1 MKKIIFSLITVSV
14 LFLAG
19 CNNDSPVEQKIVE
32 PVTANSIEVP
42 KSVQSDID
50 SGTTRNAEKQDENTI
65 KTFLDESSQTPSP
78 ELVEAI
84 KTAPIPSESRD
95 TSYEDLQKYN
105 QEIKTEFEKL
115 SQELQNGKESSS
127 ISFVRT
133 PGKITD
139 IPDAK
144 GVELTIPLISIN
156 ATITQKKS
164 LVPPISINNNINADI
179 KTASSIF
186 ISDLKE
192 FSDTNSDFKNLRI
205 SEEISNSMNAN
216 ITITM
221 NDDASQ
227 PETSNTGKAL
237 YNTEY
242 TLGGVFVVPATE
254 QTEKNIAG
262 KLVGEI
268 TIKLNI
274 DDINK
279 ISDNDFMSNLTNPNF
294 ELCETLSQEYF
305 EISKIKFIVYDLNG
319 NELFTYKEIN
329 SMSDFSEDPF
339 AQNVLKNLI
348 DFQNSITNPDSTTEE

>member
-14 LFLAG
+14 LFLAS
-19 CNNDSPVEQKIVE
+19 CNNDSSPEQKIVE

-78 ELVEAI
+78 ELLEAI

-95 TSYEDLQKYN
+95 TSYEDLQKYSEEI
-105 QEIKTEFEKL
+105 QTEIKKL
-115 SQELQNGKESSS
+115 SQEIQAGKESYS
-127 ISFVRT
+127 ISFTRT

-139 IPDAK
+139 IPDAD

-156 ATITQKKS
+156 AIMTQKILPTPQVS
-164 LVPPISINNNINADI
+164 TNIKADI
-179 KTASSIF
+179 KTASSIY

-192 FSDTNSDFKNLRI
+192 FSNENSPFKNLKI
-205 SEEISNSMNAN
+205 SEEISNSMNMN
-216 ITITM
+216 MTTTVTI
-221 NDDASQ
+221 NPDNPQ
-227 PETSNTGKAL
+227 VTGNAL
-237 YNTEY
+237 YNTAY
-242 TLGGVFVVPATE
+242 TLGGVFVVPADDI
-254 QTEKNIAG
+254 NIAG

-274 DDINK
+274 DDLNEAL
-279 ISDNDFMSNLTNPNF
+279 SDIDYMANLTNPNF
-294 ELCETLSQEYF
+294 ELYETLPQEYF

-329 SMSDFSEDPF
+329 SISDFSEDPF

>member
-19 CNNDSPVEQKIVE
+19 CNNDSPAEQKIVE
-32 PVTANSIEVP
+32 PVTTNSIEVP

-78 ELVEAI
+78 ELIEAI

-95 TSYEDLQKYN
+95 TSYEDLQKYSEEI
-105 QEIKTEFEKL
+105 QTEIKKL
-115 SQELQNGKESSS
+115 SQEIQAGKESYS
-127 ISFVRT
+127 ISFTRT

-139 IPDAK
+139 IPDAD

-156 ATITQKKS
+156 AIMTQKILPTPQVS
-164 LVPPISINNNINADI
+164 TNIKADI
-179 KTASSIF
+179 KTASSIY

-192 FSDTNSDFKNLRI
+192 FSNEDSPFKNLKI
-205 SEEISNSMNAN
+205 SEEISNSMNMN
-216 ITITM
+216 ITTTVTI
-221 NDDASQ
+221 NPDNPQ
-227 PETSNTGKAL
+227 VTGNAL
-237 YNTEY
+237 YNTAY
-242 TLGGVFVVPATE
+242 TLGGVFVVPADDI
-254 QTEKNIAG
+254 NIAG

-274 DDINK
+274 DDLNEAL
-279 ISDNDFMSNLTNPNF
+279 SDIDYMSNLTNPNF
-294 ELCETLSQEYF
+294 ELYETLPQEYF

-329 SMSDFSEDPF
+329 SIEDFSKDPF
-339 AQNVLKNLI
+339 AKNVLQNLI
-348 DFQNSITNPDSTTEE
+348 DFQNSIINPDSTTEE

>member
-19 CNNDSPVEQKIVE
+19 CNNDSSPEQKIVE

-50 SGTTRNAEKQDENTI
+50 SGKTRNAEKQDENTI

-95 TSYEDLQKYN
+95 TSYEDLQKYSEEI
-105 QEIKTEFEKL
+105 QTEIKKL
-115 SQELQNGKESSS
+115 SQEIQAGKESCS
-127 ISFVRT
+127 ISFTRT

-139 IPDAK
+139 IPDAD

-156 ATITQKKS
+156 AIMTQKILPTPQVS
-164 LVPPISINNNINADI
+164 TNIKADI
-179 KTASSIF
+179 KTASSIY

-192 FSDTNSDFKNLRI
+192 FSNEDSPFKNLKI
-205 SEEISNSMNAN
+205 SEEISNSMNMN
-216 ITITM
+216 ITTTVTI
-221 NDDASQ
+221 NPDNPQ
-227 PETSNTGKAL
+227 VTGNAL
-237 YNTEY
+237 YNTAY
-242 TLGGVFVVPATE
+242 TLGGVFVVPADDI
-254 QTEKNIAG
+254 NIAG
-262 KLVGEI
+262 KLVGKI

-274 DDINK
+274 DDLNEAL
-279 ISDNDFMSNLTNPNF
+279 SDIDYMANLTNPNF
-294 ELCETLSQEYF
+294 ELYETLPQEYF

-329 SMSDFSEDPF
+329 SISDFSEDPF
-339 AQNVLKNLI
+339 AQNVLKDLI
-348 DFQNSITNPDSTTEE
+348 DFQNSIINPDSTTEE

>member
-14 LFLAG
+14 LFLAS
-19 CNNDSPVEQKIVE
+19 CNNDSSPEQKIVE

-42 KSVQSDID
+42 ESVQNDID
-50 SGTTRNAEKQDENTI
+50 SGTTRNAAKQDENTI
-65 KTFLDESSQTPSP
+65 KDFLDESSQTISP

-105 QEIKTEFEKL
+105 EEIATEFDKLRQEI
-115 SQELQNGKESSS
+115 QPGKESYS
-127 ISFVRT
+127 ISFTRT

-139 IPDAK
+139 IPDAD

-156 ATITQKKS
+156 AIMTQKILPTPQVS
-164 LVPPISINNNINADI
+164 TNIKADI
-179 KTASSIF
+179 KTASSIY

-192 FSDTNSDFKNLRI
+192 FSNEDSPFKNLKI
-205 SEEISNSMNAN
+205 SEEISNSMNMN
-216 ITITM
+216 ITTTVTI
-221 NDDASQ
+221 NPDNPQ
-227 PETSNTGKAL
+227 VTGNAL
-237 YNTEY
+237 YNTAY
-242 TLGGVFVVPATE
+242 TLGGVFVVPADDI
-254 QTEKNIAG
+254 NIAG
-262 KLVGEI
+262 KLVGKI

-274 DDINK
+274 DDLNEAL
-279 ISDNDFMSNLTNPNF
+279 SDIDYMANLTNPNF
-294 ELCETLSQEYF
+294 ELYETLPQEYF

>member
-19 CNNDSPVEQKIVE
+19 CNNDSSPEQKIVE
-32 PVTANSIEVP
+32 HVTANSIEIP
-42 KSVQSDID
+42 DSVKTDIEA
-50 SGTTRNAEKQDENTI
+50 GTTRNASKDDEETI
-65 KTFLDESSQTPSP
+65 KTFLDESSQTISP
-78 ELVEAI
+78 ALVEAI
-84 KTAPIPSESRD
+84 KTAPLPSESRD

-237 YNTEY
+237 YNTAY
-242 TLGGVFVVPATE
+242 TLGGVFVVPVADDTD
-254 QTEKNIAG
+254 IAG

-274 DDINK
+274 DDLSK
-279 ISDNDFMSNLTNPNF
+279 ISDIDDMSNLTNPNF
-294 ELCETLSQEYF
+294 ELYETLPQEYF
-305 EISKIKFIVYDLNG
+305 ELSKIKFIVYDLNG

-329 SMSDFSEDPF
+329 SISDFSKNPF
-339 AQNVLKNLI
+339 AKNVLQNLI

>member
-1 MKKIIFSLITVSV
+1 MKKTILSLVAVSV

-19 CNNDSPVEQKIVE
+19 CNNDSPTEQKIVE
-32 PVTANSIEVP
+32 HVTANSIEIP
-42 KSVQSDID
+42 DSVKTDIEA
-50 SGTTRNAEKQDENTI
+50 GTTRNASKDDEETI
-65 KTFLDESSQTPSP
+65 KNFLDDSSQTISP
-78 ELVEAI
+78 ALVEAI
-84 KTAPIPSESRD
+84 KTAPLPSESRD

-105 QEIKTEFEKL
+105 QEIQTEFERL
-115 SQELQNGKESSS
+115 YQELQDDKESGS

-156 ATITQKKS
+156 ATITQKQS

-205 SEEISNSMNAN
+205 SEEISNSINAN

-227 PETSNTGKAL
+227 PETSNTGRAL

-254 QTEKNIAG
+254 KTEKNIAG

-274 DDINK
+274 DDIST
-279 ISDNDFMSNLTNPNF
+279 ISDDDFMSNLTNPNC
-294 ELCETLSQEYF
+294 ELYESLPKEYF
-305 EISKIKFIVYDLNG
+305 EISKIKFTVYDLNG
-319 NELFTYKEIN
+319 NELFTYKDIN
-329 SMSDFSEDPF
+329 SIEDFSNDPF
-339 AQNVLKNLI
+339 TNNVLQNLI
-348 DFQNSITNPDSTTEE
+348 EFQNSITNPDSIPTE

>member
-65 KTFLDESSQTPSP
+65 KTFLDESSQTTSP
-78 ELVEAI
+78 ELLEAI

-105 QEIKTEFEKL
+105 QEITTEFEKL
-115 SQELQNGKESSS
+115 SQEIQPGKESY
-127 ISFVRT
+127 SFSFIRT

-139 IPDAK
+139 IPDAD

-156 ATITQKKS
+156 AIMTQKILPTPQVS
-164 LVPPISINNNINADI
+164 TNIKADI
-179 KTASSIF
+179 KTASSIY

-192 FSDTNSDFKNLRI
+192 FSNEDSPFKNLKI
-205 SEEISNSMNAN
+205 SEEISNSMNMN
-216 ITITM
+216 MTTTVTI
-221 NDDASQ
+221 NPNNPQ
-227 PETSNTGKAL
+227 VTGNAL
-237 YNTEY
+237 YNTAY
-242 TLGGVFVVPATE
+242 TLGGVFVVPTDD
-254 QTEKNIAG
+254 KDIAG

-268 TIKLNI
+268 TINLNI
-274 DDINK
+274 DDLSKAPDI
-279 ISDNDFMSNLTNPNF
+279 MSSLTNPNF
-294 ELCETLSQEYF
+294 ELYETLPQEYF
-305 EISKIKFIVYDLNG
+305 KLSKIKFIVYDLNG

-329 SMSDFSEDPF
+329 SISDFSNDPF
-339 AQNVLKNLI
+339 AKNVLQNLI

>member
-19 CNNDSPVEQKIVE
+19 CNNDSSPEQKIVE

-42 KSVQSDID
+42 TSVQSDID
-50 SGTTRNAEKQDENTI
+50 SGTTRNAEKKDENTI

-78 ELVEAI
+78 ELIEAI

-95 TSYEDLQKYN
+95 TSYEDLQKYY
-105 QEIKTEFEKL
+105 QEIATEFVKL
-115 SQELQNGKESSS
+115 SQEIQAGKESSS
-127 ISFVRT
+127 ISFIRT

-139 IPDAK
+139 IPDAN

-156 ATITQKKS
+156 AIITQKQS
-164 LVPPISINNNINADI
+164 LPPQVSTKADI
-179 KTASSIF
+179 KTASSIY

-192 FSDTNSDFKNLRI
+192 FSNEDSPFKNLKI
-205 SEEISNSMNAN
+205 SEEISNSMNMTTTV
-216 ITITM
+216 TI
-221 NDDASQ
+221 NPNNPQEPAL
-227 PETSNTGKAL
+227 SNTGKVL
-237 YNTEY
+237 YNTAY
-242 TLGGVFVVPATE
+242 TLGGVFVVPVADDTD
-254 QTEKNIAG
+254 IAG

-274 DDINK
+274 DDLSK
-279 ISDNDFMSNLTNPNF
+279 ISDIDDMSNLTNPNF
-294 ELCETLSQEYF
+294 ELYETLPQEYF
-305 EISKIKFIVYDLNG
+305 ELSKIKFIVYDLNG

-329 SMSDFSEDPF
+329 SISDFSEDPF
-339 AQNVLKNLI
+339 AKNVLQNLI

>member
-14 LFLAG
+14 LFLAS
-19 CNNDSPVEQKIVE
+19 CNNDSSPEQKIVE

-65 KTFLDESSQTPSP
+65 KTFLDESSQTISP
-78 ELVEAI
+78 ALVEAI

-95 TSYEDLQKYN
+95 TSYEDLQKYY
-105 QEIKTEFEKL
+105 QEIATEFVKL
-115 SQELQNGKESSS
+115 SQEIQAGKESSS
-127 ISFVRT
+127 ISFIRT
-133 PGKITD
+133 PGKITN

-156 ATITQKKS
+156 AIITQKTSPLPQVSTK
-164 LVPPISINNNINADI
+164 ADI
-179 KTASSIF
+179 KTAASIY

-192 FSDTNSDFKNLRI
+192 FSNEDSPFKNLKI
-205 SEEISNSMNAN
+205 SEGISNSMNMSTTV
-216 ITITM
+216 TI
-221 NDDASQ
+221 NPDNPQEPAL
-227 PETSNTGKAL
+227 SNTGKVL
-237 YNTEY
+237 YNTAY
-242 TLGGVFVVPATE
+242 TLGGVFVVPVNDD
-254 QTEKNIAG
+254 KDIAG

-268 TIKLNI
+268 TINLNI
-274 DDINK
+274 DDLSKAPDI
-279 ISDNDFMSNLTNPNF
+279 MSSLTNPNF
-294 ELCETLSQEYF
+294 ELYETLPQEYF

-329 SMSDFSEDPF
+329 SISDFSEDPF

-348 DFQNSITNPDSTTEE
+348 DFQNSITNPDSTTEK

>member
-19 CNNDSPVEQKIVE
+19 CNNDSSPEQKIVE

-42 KSVQSDID
+42 TSVQSDID
-50 SGTTRNAEKQDENTI
+50 SGTTRNAEKKDENTI
-65 KTFLDESSQTPSP
+65 KDFLDESSQTTSP
-78 ELVEAI
+78 ELLEAI

-95 TSYEDLQKYN
+95 TSYEDLQKYSEEI
-105 QEIKTEFEKL
+105 QTEIKKL
-115 SQELQNGKESSS
+115 SQEIQAGKESYS
-127 ISFVRT
+127 ISFTRT

-139 IPDAK
+139 IPDAD

-156 ATITQKKS
+156 AIMTQKILPTPQVS
-164 LVPPISINNNINADI
+164 TNIKADI
-179 KTASSIF
+179 KTASSIY

-192 FSDTNSDFKNLRI
+192 FSNEDSPFKNLKI
-205 SEEISNSMNAN
+205 SEEISNSMNMN
-216 ITITM
+216 ITSTVTI
-221 NDDASQ
+221 NPDNPQ
-227 PETSNTGKAL
+227 VTGNAL
-237 YNTEY
+237 YNTAY
-242 TLGGVFVVPATE
+242 TLGGVFVVPADDI
-254 QTEKNIAG
+254 NIAG

-274 DDINK
+274 DDLNEAL
-279 ISDNDFMSNLTNPNF
+279 SDIDYMSNLTNPNF
-294 ELCETLSQEYF
+294 ELYETLPQKYF

-329 SMSDFSEDPF
+329 SISDFSNDPF
-339 AQNVLKNLI
+339 AKNVLQNLI

>member
-19 CNNDSPVEQKIVE
+19 CNNDSSPEQKIVE

-42 KSVQSDID
+42 KSVQNDID

-95 TSYEDLQKYN
+95 TSYEDLQKYSEEI
-105 QEIKTEFEKL
+105 QTEIKKL
-115 SQELQNGKESSS
+115 SQEIQAGKESSS
-127 ISFVRT
+127 ISFIRT

-139 IPDAK
+139 IPDAD

-156 ATITQKKS
+156 AIMTQKILPTPQVS
-164 LVPPISINNNINADI
+164 TNIKADI
-179 KTASSIF
+179 KTASSIY

-192 FSDTNSDFKNLRI
+192 FSNEDSPFKNLKI
-205 SEEISNSMNAN
+205 SEEISNSMNMN
-216 ITITM
+216 ITTTVTI
-221 NDDASQ
+221 NPDNPQ
-227 PETSNTGKAL
+227 VTGNAL
-237 YNTEY
+237 YNTAY
-242 TLGGVFVVPATE
+242 TLGGVFVVPADDI
-254 QTEKNIAG
+254 NIAG

-274 DDINK
+274 DDLNEAL
-279 ISDNDFMSNLTNPNF
+279 SDIDYMANLTNPNF
-294 ELCETLSQEYF
+294 ELYETLPQEYF

-329 SMSDFSEDPF
+329 SISDFSNDPF
-339 AQNVLKNLI
+339 AKNVLQNLI

>member
-14 LFLAG
+14 LFLAS
-19 CNNDSPVEQKIVE
+19 CNNDSSPEQKIVE

-78 ELVEAI
+78 ELIEAI

-95 TSYEDLQKYN
+95 TSYEDLQKYSEEI
-105 QEIKTEFEKL
+105 QTEIKKL
-115 SQELQNGKESSS
+115 SQEIQAGKESYS
-127 ISFVRT
+127 ISFTRT

-139 IPDAK
+139 IPDAD

-156 ATITQKKS
+156 AIMTQKILPTPQVS
-164 LVPPISINNNINADI
+164 TNIKADI
-179 KTASSIF
+179 KTASSIY

-192 FSDTNSDFKNLRI
+192 FSNEDSPFKNLKI
-205 SEEISNSMNAN
+205 SEEISNSMNMN
-216 ITITM
+216 ITVTI
-221 NDDASQ
+221 NPNNPQEPAL
-227 PETSNTGKAL
+227 SNTGKVL
-237 YNTEY
+237 YNTAY
-242 TLGGVFVVPATE
+242 TLGSVFVVPADDI
-254 QTEKNIAG
+254 NIAG

-274 DDINK
+274 DDLSK
-279 ISDNDFMSNLTNPNF
+279 ISDIDDMSNLTNPNF
-294 ELCETLSQEYF
+294 ELYEPLPQEYF
-305 EISKIKFIVYDLNG
+305 ELSKIKFIVYDLNG

-329 SMSDFSEDPF
+329 SISDFSNDPF
-339 AQNVLKNLI
+339 AKNVLQNLI

>member
-14 LFLAG
+14 LFLAS
-19 CNNDSPVEQKIVE
+19 CNNDSSPEQKIVE

-65 KTFLDESSQTPSP
+65 KTFLDESSQTISP

-105 QEIKTEFEKL
+105 QEITTEFEKL
-115 SQELQNGKESSS
+115 SQEIEPGKESY
-127 ISFVRT
+127 SFSFIRT

-139 IPDAK
+139 IPDAD

-156 ATITQKKS
+156 AIMTLKQS
-164 LVPPISINNNINADI
+164 LPPQVSTKADF
-179 KTASSIF
+179 KTASSIY
-186 ISDLKE
+186 ISNLKE
-192 FSDTNSDFKNLRI
+192 FSNEDSPFKNLKI
-205 SEEISNSMNAN
+205 SKEISNSMNMTTTATIN
-216 ITITM
+216 PDNPQEVESSITG
-221 NDDASQ
+221 N
-227 PETSNTGKAL
+227 AL
-237 YNTEY
+237 YKTAY
-242 TLGGVFVVPATE
+242 TFGGVFVVPVNDD
-254 QTEKNIAG
+254 KDIAG

-268 TIKLNI
+268 TINLNI
-274 DDINK
+274 DDLSK
-279 ISDNDFMSNLTNPNF
+279 ALSDIDYMANLTNPNF
-294 ELCETLSQEYF
+294 ELYETLPQEYF

-329 SMSDFSEDPF
+329 SISDFSEDPF

-348 DFQNSITNPDSTTEE
+348 DFQNSIINPDSTTEE

>member
-42 KSVQSDID
+42 TSVQSDID

-95 TSYEDLQKYN
+95 TSYEDLQKYSE
-105 QEIKTEFEKL
+105 EIATEFEKL
-115 SQELQNGKESSS
+115 NKELHQEGKESSS
-127 ISFVRT
+127 ISFIRT

-139 IPDAK
+139 IPDAD

-156 ATITQKKS
+156 VDVITQKTS
-164 LVPPISINNNINADI
+164 LPPKVSTKADI
-179 KTASSIF
+179 KTASSIY

-192 FSDTNSDFKNLRI
+192 FSNEDSPFKNLKI
-205 SEEISNSMNAN
+205 SEEISNSMNMN
-216 ITITM
+216 ITSTVTI
-221 NDDASQ
+221 NPDNPQ
-227 PETSNTGKAL
+227 VTGNAL
-237 YNTEY
+237 YNTAY
-242 TLGGVFVVPATE
+242 TLGGVFVVPADDI
-254 QTEKNIAG
+254 NIAG

-274 DDINK
+274 DDLNEAL
-279 ISDNDFMSNLTNPNF
+279 SDIDYMSNLTNPNF
-294 ELCETLSQEYF
+294 ELYETLPQEYF

-319 NELFTYKEIN
+319 NELFTYKDIN
-329 SMSDFSEDPF
+329 SISDFSEDPF
-339 AQNVLKNLI
+339 AQNVLQNLI
-348 DFQNSITNPDSTTEE
+348 NFQNSIINPDSTTEE

>member
-19 CNNDSPVEQKIVE
+19 CNNESPAEQKIVE

-42 KSVQSDID
+42 KSVQKDIN

-78 ELVEAI
+78 ELIEAI

-95 TSYEDLQKYN
+95 TSYEDLQKYSE
-105 QEIKTEFEKL
+105 EIATAFEKL
-115 SQELQNGKESSS
+115 SQEIQPGKESY
-127 ISFVRT
+127 SFSFIRT

-139 IPDAK
+139 IPDAD

-156 ATITQKKS
+156 AIMTQKILPTPQVS
-164 LVPPISINNNINADI
+164 TNIKADI
-179 KTASSIF
+179 KTASSIY

-192 FSDTNSDFKNLRI
+192 FSNEDSPFKNLKI
-205 SEEISNSMNAN
+205 SEEISNSMNMN
-216 ITITM
+216 ITTTVTI
-221 NDDASQ
+221 NPDNPQ
-227 PETSNTGKAL
+227 VTGNAL
-237 YNTEY
+237 YNTAY
-242 TLGGVFVVPATE
+242 TLGGVFVVPADDI
-254 QTEKNIAG
+254 NIAG

-274 DDINK
+274 DDLSEAL
-279 ISDNDFMSNLTNPNF
+279 SDIDYKANLTNPNF
-294 ELCETLSQEYF
+294 ELYETLPQKYF

-329 SMSDFSEDPF
+329 SIKDFSEDPF
-339 AQNVLKNLI
+339 AQNVLQNLI
-348 DFQNSITNPDSTTEE
+348 NFQNSIINPDSTTEE

>member
-14 LFLAG
+14 LFLAS
-19 CNNDSPVEQKIVE
+19 CNNDSSPEQKIVE

-65 KTFLDESSQTPSP
+65 KTFLDESSQTISP

-95 TSYEDLQKYN
+95 TSYEDLQKYSEEI
-105 QEIKTEFEKL
+105 QTEIKKL
-115 SQELQNGKESSS
+115 SQEIQAGKESSS
-127 ISFVRT
+127 ISFIRT
-133 PGKITD
+133 PGKITN

-156 ATITQKKS
+156 AIMTQKILPTPQVS
-164 LVPPISINNNINADI
+164 TNIKADI
-179 KTASSIF
+179 KTASSIY

-192 FSDTNSDFKNLRI
+192 FSNEDSPFKNLKI
-205 SEEISNSMNAN
+205 SEEISNSMNMN
-216 ITITM
+216 ITTTVTI
-221 NDDASQ
+221 NPDNPQ
-227 PETSNTGKAL
+227 VTGNAL
-237 YNTEY
+237 YNTAY
-242 TLGGVFVVPATE
+242 TLGGVFVVPADDI
-254 QTEKNIAG
+254 NIAG

-274 DDINK
+274 DDLNEAL
-279 ISDNDFMSNLTNPNF
+279 SDIDDMSNLTNPNF
-294 ELCETLSQEYF
+294 ELYEPLPQEYF
-305 EISKIKFIVYDLNG
+305 ELSKIKFIVYDLNG

-329 SMSDFSEDPF
+329 SISDFSEDPF

-348 DFQNSITNPDSTTEE
+348 DFQNSIINPDSTTEE

>member
-14 LFLAG
+14 LFLAS
-19 CNNDSPVEQKIVE
+19 CNNDSSPEQKIVE

-78 ELVEAI
+78 ELIEAI

-95 TSYEDLQKYN
+95 TSYEDLQKYSEEI
-105 QEIKTEFEKL
+105 QTEIKKL
-115 SQELQNGKESSS
+115 SQEIQAGKESYS
-127 ISFVRT
+127 ISFTRT

-139 IPDAK
+139 IPDAD

-156 ATITQKKS
+156 AIMTQKILPTPQVS
-164 LVPPISINNNINADI
+164 TNIKADI
-179 KTASSIF
+179 KTASSIY

-192 FSDTNSDFKNLRI
+192 FSNEDSPFKNLKI
-205 SEEISNSMNAN
+205 SEEISNSMNMN
-216 ITITM
+216 ITTTVTI
-221 NDDASQ
+221 NPDNPQ
-227 PETSNTGKAL
+227 VTGNAL
-237 YNTEY
+237 YNTAY
-242 TLGGVFVVPATE
+242 TLGGVFVVPADDI
-254 QTEKNIAG
+254 NIAG

-274 DDINK
+274 DDLNEAL
-279 ISDNDFMSNLTNPNF
+279 SDIDYMSNLTNPNF
-294 ELCETLSQEYF
+294 ELYETLPQEYF

-329 SMSDFSEDPF
+329 SISDFSEDPF
-339 AQNVLKNLI
+339 AKNVLQNLI

>member
-19 CNNDSPVEQKIVE
+19 CNNESPAEQKIVE

-42 KSVQSDID
+42 KSVQNDID
-50 SGTTRNAEKQDENTI
+50 SGTTRNAEKKDENTI
-65 KTFLDESSQTPSP
+65 KTFLDESSQTTSP

-95 TSYEDLQKYN
+95 TSYEDLQKYSEEI
-105 QEIKTEFEKL
+105 QTEIKKL
-115 SQELQNGKESSS
+115 SQEIQAGKESYS
-127 ISFVRT
+127 ISFTRT

-139 IPDAK
+139 IPDAD

-156 ATITQKKS
+156 AIITLKPTQPTQLAQVSTK
-164 LVPPISINNNINADI
+164 ADI
-179 KTASSIF
+179 KTASSIY

-192 FSDTNSDFKNLRI
+192 FSNEDSPFKNLKI
-205 SEEISNSMNAN
+205 SEEISKSMNMTTTV
-216 ITITM
+216 TI
-221 NDDASQ
+221 NPNNPQEPAL
-227 PETSNTGKAL
+227 SNTGKVL
-237 YNTEY
+237 YNTAY
-242 TLGGVFVVPATE
+242 TLGSVFVVPADDI
-254 QTEKNIAG
+254 NIAG

-274 DDINK
+274 DDLSK
-279 ISDNDFMSNLTNPNF
+279 ISDIDYMANLTNPNF
-294 ELCETLSQEYF
+294 ELYETLSEEYF

-329 SMSDFSEDPF
+329 SMNDFSEDPF

>member
-1 MKKIIFSLITVSV
+1 MKKTILSLVAVSV

-19 CNNDSPVEQKIVE
+19 CNNDSPTEQKIVE
-32 PVTANSIEVP
+32 HVTANSIEIP
-42 KSVQSDID
+42 DSVKTDIEA
-50 SGTTRNAEKQDENTI
+50 GTTRNASKDDEETI
-65 KTFLDESSQTPSP
+65 KTFLEESSQTISP
-78 ELVEAI
+78 ALVEAI
-84 KTAPIPSESRD
+84 KTAPLPSESRD

-139 IPDAK
+139 IPNAK

-156 ATITQKKS
+156 AIITQKQS
-164 LVPPISINNNINADI
+164 LPPQVSTKADI
-179 KTASSIF
+179 KTASSIY

-192 FSDTNSDFKNLRI
+192 FSNEDSPFKNLKI
-205 SEEISNSMNAN
+205 SEEISNSMNMTTTV
-216 ITITM
+216 TI
-221 NDDASQ
+221 NPDNPQESAL
-227 PETSNTGKAL
+227 SNTGKVL
-237 YNTEY
+237 YNTAY
-242 TLGGVFVVPATE
+242 TLGCIFVVPADDI
-254 QTEKNIAG
+254 NIAG

-274 DDINK
+274 DDLNEAL
-279 ISDNDFMSNLTNPNF
+279 SDIDYMANLTNPNF
-294 ELCETLSQEYF
+294 ELYETLPQEYF

-339 AQNVLKNLI
+339 AQNVLQNLI
-348 DFQNSITNPDSTTEE
+348 DFQNSIINPDSTTEE

>member
-14 LFLAG
+14 LFLAS
-19 CNNDSPVEQKIVE
+19 CNNDSSPEQKIVE
-32 PVTANSIEVP
+32 PVTANSIEIP
-42 KSVQSDID
+42 ESVQNDID

-78 ELVEAI
+78 ELIEAI

-95 TSYEDLQKYN
+95 TSYKDLQKYSEEI
-105 QEIKTEFEKL
+105 QTEIKKL
-115 SQELQNGKESSS
+115 SQEIQAGKESYS
-127 ISFVRT
+127 ISFTRT

-139 IPDAK
+139 IPDAD

-156 ATITQKKS
+156 VDVITQKTS
-164 LVPPISINNNINADI
+164 LPPKVSTKADI
-179 KTASSIF
+179 KTASSIY

-192 FSDTNSDFKNLRI
+192 FSNEDSPFKNLKI
-205 SEEISNSMNAN
+205 SEEISNSMNMN
-216 ITITM
+216 ITTTVTI
-221 NDDASQ
+221 NPDNPQ
-227 PETSNTGKAL
+227 VTGNAL
-237 YNTEY
+237 YNTAY
-242 TLGGVFVVPATE
+242 TLGGVFVVPADDI
-254 QTEKNIAG
+254 NIAG

-274 DDINK
+274 DDLNEAL
-279 ISDNDFMSNLTNPNF
+279 SDIDYMSNLTNPNF
-294 ELCETLSQEYF
+294 ELYETLPQKYF

-329 SMSDFSEDPF
+329 SIEDFSKDPF
-339 AQNVLKNLI
+339 AKNVLQNLI